1 MAISQT
7 ELTEP
12 DFRRLFEA
20 CPHPYLV
27 ILTDPA
33 FTIVAVDDRYLA
45 VTGTDR
51 PSILG
56 RGLFEVF
63 PDNPNDGTATGVS
76 DLRAS
81 LDRVVR
87 EKAQDIMGMQKYDIP
102 RGQCESGFEV
112 RYWSPVNTPVIGAGG
127 SVAMIIHHVE
137 DITEFV
143 VARERASL
151 SGANGADQAETH
163 LARMEAE
170 VLRRAANV
178 KAANRQIKA
187 MMAEEKRRA
196 KQQREVRTRPY
207 GRAPAGSWPGKDR
220 TAGKCIQLDRHSS
233 GAMDQIS
240 PGNGLHLCRRCSAG
254 PYPPPGF

>member
-1 MAISQT
+1 M
-7 ELTEP
+7 
-12 DFRRLFEA
+12 F
-20 CPHPYLV
+20 
-27 ILTDPA
+27 LTDPA

-63 PDNPNDGTATGVS
+63 PDNPNDGAATGVS

-87 EKAQDIMGMQKYDIP
+87 EKAQDVMGVQKYDIP
-102 RGQCESGFEV
+102 RGQRENSFEV

-143 VARERASL
+143 LARERAPL
-151 SGANGADQAETH
+151 SASNGAPRTQTQ
-163 LARMEAE
+163 LQRMEAE
-170 VLRRAANV
+170 VLRRAADV

-196 KQQREVRTRPY
+196 EQQRAAELARMDERLRDLGQAKAELLANVFQWIAVPQSLWTRY
-207 GRAPAGSWPGKDR
+207 LLAVAFTCAAVVLRFL
-220 TAGKCIQLDRHSS
+220 T
-233 GAMDQIS
+233 
-240 PGNGLHLCRRCSAG
+240 LHLDS
-254 PYPPPGF
+254 